1 MPELPER
8 TALYRLYDASDRLL
22 YIGIAKDTKKR
33 WKDHEL
39 IQRWWHLVARHTITW
54 LPSREQALAVEEK
67 TVREET
73 PLYNAERLPNGR
85 YKRLK
90 YDDTREVRHAADSLL
105 REIADGVLTPGT
117 QIHLV
122 RLARRYGVSAISV
135 MGALRS
141 LPHNAIEE
149 RGNTRWVAKR

>member
-73 PLYNAERLPNGR
+73 PSTTPSASRTGGTSDSNTT
-85 YKRLK
+85 
-90 YDDTREVRHAADSLL
+90 TRERF
-105 REIADGVLTPGT
+105 GTPP
-117 QIHLV
+117 IPF
-122 RLARRYGVSAISV
+122 YG
-135 MGALRS
+135 RS
-141 LPHNAIEE
+141 PTASSPPAP
-149 RGNTRWVAKR
+149 RSTWCA